1 MRKHWGAA
9 IVIIALAG
17 CAAPTGE
24 QAFIDRMKQDVRP
37 PVDNAGKPAGYDG
50 FVQIGREVCASE
62 DSAAEVTDSWA
73 AAGFRPE
80 EATAL
85 VKASVETLCPD
96 REAWLKG

>member
-9 IVIIALAG
+9 ILILAMAG

-24 QAFIDRMKQDVRP
+24 AAFIDQMKEHVRP
-37 PVDNAGKPAGYDG
+37 PVDSAGKETGYDG
-50 FVQIGREVCASE
+50 FVEIGREVCASE
-62 DSAAEVTDSWA
+62 DSAAEVTESWA

-96 REAWLKG
+96 RKAWLGG